1 MGVGRPTL
9 GAQKTPEET
18 SNVTVKAGPLGD
30 WTPEQIEAAGREVLA
45 LIRDHF
51 AGIDETPVTTDI
63 SARELQALLA
73 APLPE
78 EPEDFETILAD
89 TKTRVLPH
97 LTHWNHP
104 RFYAY
109 FAITGSAPGFLADTL
124 ASALNVNA
132 MLWKTAPAASALE
145 QVVLRWMAEMIGY
158 DPDADGVLVNGASLA
173 TFYALAAAREA
184 AGLGIRQ
191 HGMTGRDL
199 PVLRV
204 YCSEHAHS
212 SVDKA
217 VIALGFGLDNL
228 VKLPGDEH
236 HRLTPERLAAAV
248 EVDKAKG
255 YRPLAVVAVA
265 GTTSTGALDPIDA
278 IGQVCRKYGL
288 WLHVDAAYGGFYNI
302 VPSVREKAGTFHAA
316 DSIVAN
322 PHKGLFTPQEVT
334 ALYCRRKG
342 ALADAFSLVPPY
354 LRTAPDDG
362 AVNYMDFSLQLGR
375 RFRSLTLWWVIRAFG
390 RQGLIARMEHQ
401 LRLADG
407 LRARIDAHPDLETV
421 TRSLYPLVCLRAFP
435 HEWRAVW
442 ETAGEEERARIKT
455 AADRFNAALLERVN
469 ATRTH
474 FISHSVVP
482 EGYIL
487 RVSIGNIR
495 TTQRH
500 VDELWQALTAA
511 LASLPRDLSHWLAA

>member
-1 MGVGRPTL
+1 M
-9 GAQKTPEET
+9 EI
-18 SNVTVKAGPLGD
+18 KAGPLGD
-30 WTPEQIEAAGREVLA
+30 WTPEQIEAAGREVMA
-45 LIRDHF
+45 LIREHF
-51 AGIDETPVTTDI
+51 EGIDETPVLPDI
-63 SARELQALLA
+63 GARELQALLA

-78 EPEDFETILAD
+78 EPEDFGAILQD
-89 TKTRVLPH
+89 TKTRVIPH
-97 LTHWNHP
+97 LTLWNHP
-104 RFYAY
+104 RFFAY
-109 FAITGSAPGFLADTL
+109 FSITGSAPGFLADAL
-124 ASALNVNA
+124 AQALNVNA

-184 AGLGIRQ
+184 AGFDIRQ
-191 HGMTGRDL
+191 KGMAGRDL
-199 PVLRV
+199 PPLRV

-217 VIALGFGLDNL
+217 VIALGLGLDNL
-228 VKLPGDEH
+228 VKLPGDEQ
-236 HRLTPERLAAAV
+236 HRLDPRRLAEAVAA
-248 EVDKAKG
+248 DKARG
-255 YRPLAVVAVA
+255 YQPIAVVAVA
-265 GTTSTGALDPIDA
+265 GTTSTGALDPIEDIA
-278 IGQVCRKYGL
+278 AVCREHGL

-302 VPSVREKAGTFHAA
+302 VPAVREQAGTFHAA

-322 PHKGLFTPQEVT
+322 PHKVLFTPQEVS

-362 AVNYMDFSLQLGR
+362 AVNFMDFSLQLGR
-375 RFRSLTLWWVIRAFG
+375 RFRSLTLWWVIRAYG
-390 RQGLIARMEHQ
+390 RQGIIARLEHQ
-401 LRLADG
+401 LRLAQE

-435 HEWRAVW
+435 REWRPAW
-442 ETAGEEERARIKT
+442 EAAGGDERSDIRA

-469 ATRTH
+469 GTRAQ

-487 RVSIGNIR
+487 RVAIGNIR
-495 TTQRH
+495 TASRH
-500 VDELWQALTAA
+500 VDELWQALTGA
-511 LASLPRDLSHWLAA
+511 LDSLPRDLAHWLPESPAKEAFT